1 MPPSQCP
8 LYEMETGVCQSST
21 DHKKYYVDLTLV
33 RETGEL
39 ELASRDDESKKF
51 GSIRNSH
58 IC

>member
-39 ELASRDDESKKF
+39 ASRDEESKKF
-51 GSIRNSH
+51 GSIWNSH
-58 IC
+58 IG